1 MEGSV
6 KVEKY
11 IMADDSRLN
20 YCFIKKEELE
30 NPNKDLKV
38 EWDEIDRDQIDYGV
52 VVEKGEPETEES
64 VGTLDKV
71 VSMSM
76 LSIKN
81 EEDAIDWYKD
91 KHSNLPDGMAEI
103 FAKYH
108 FGKDSL
114 TGGGGGGEENAKA
127 RSRGTQRSSDKKKTK
142 KKKGENTLQVR
153 KGKFVVK
160 FD

>member
-20 YCFIKKEELE
+20 YCFVKKDELE

-38 EWDEIDRDQIDYGV
+38 DWEKLDRNQIDYGV

-71 VSMSM
+71 MSSSL

-81 EEDAIDWYKD
+81 EEEAVDWYKD
-91 KHSNLPDGMAEI
+91 KHPELPDGMAEI

-108 FGKDSL
+108 FGEKTTADKEKRKEKS
-114 TGGGGGGEENAKA
+114 
-127 RSRGTQRSSDKKKTK
+127 KKKRKNK
-142 KKKGENTLQVR
+142 KAMNKLKVR
-153 KGKFVVK
+153 QGKFVVK

>member
-11 IMADDSRLN
+11 INADDNRLN
-20 YCFIKKEELE
+20 YCFVKKDELE

-38 EWDEIDRDQIDYGV
+38 EWDEIDRNQIDYGV

-71 VSMSM
+71 ISSSL
-76 LSIKN
+76 LSVKN
-81 EEDAIDWYKD
+81 EEDAIDWYRD
-91 KHSNLPDGMAEI
+91 KHPELPEGLAEI

-108 FGKDSL
+108 FG
-114 TGGGGGGEENAKA
+114 
-127 RSRGTQRSSDKKKTK
+127 DKKEEGIDKKERQKKSTK
-142 KKKGENTLQVR
+142 KRKSKKPKREFEINR
-153 KGKFVVK
+153 GKFVVK

>member
-11 IMADDSRLN
+11 IMADDNRLN
-20 YCFIKKEELE
+20 YCFIKKEELA

-38 EWDEIDRDQIDYGV
+38 EWEEIDRNQIDYGV
-52 VVEKGEPETEES
+52 VIEKGEPETEES

-71 VSMSM
+71 VSVSM

-91 KHSNLPDGMAEI
+91 KHPDLPDGMAEI

-108 FGKDSL
+108 FGDSVVAE
-114 TGGGGGGEENAKA
+114 GKA
-127 RSRGTQRSSDKKKTK
+127 ERKEKSKKKSK
-142 KKKGENTLQVR
+142 KKVEKTLQVR
-153 KGKFVVK
+153 KGKFSLN

>member
-20 YCFIKKEELE
+20 YCFVKPEELS

-38 EWDEIDRDQIDYGV
+38 EWNELDRRQIDYGV
-52 VVEKGEPETEES
+52 VVEKGEPETEDS
-64 VGTLDKV
+64 VGTLDKT
-71 VSMSM
+71 MSSS
-76 LSIKN
+76 LLCVKN
-81 EEDAIDWYKD
+81 EEDAISWYKD
-91 KHSNLPDGMAEI
+91 THPTLPDGMAEI

-108 FGKDSL
+108 FGEKEQE
-114 TGGGGGGEENAKA
+114 G
-127 RSRGTQRSSDKKKTK
+127 DKKERQEKLKKRRK
-142 KKKGENTLQVR
+142 KKHLNKLRVR
-153 KGKFVVK
+153 QGKFVVK

>member
-20 YCFIKKEELE
+20 YCFIKKDELK

-38 EWDEIDRDQIDYGV
+38 EWDEIDKNKIDYGV
-52 VVEKGEPETEES
+52 VVEKGEPETEDS
-64 VGTLDKV
+64 VGTMDKV
-71 VSMSM
+71 MPSSL
-76 LSIKN
+76 LSVNN
-81 EEDAIDWYKD
+81 EEDALSWYKE
-91 KHSNLPDGMAEI
+91 KHPDLPDGMAEI

-108 FGKDSL
+108 FGEK
-114 TGGGGGGEENAKA
+114 GEVDEN
-127 RSRGTQRSSDKKKTK
+127 KKKRQEKLKKQRK
-142 KKKGENTLQVR
+142 KKKAQNKLKVR
-153 KGKFVVK
+153 QGKFMVQ

>member
-11 IMADDSRLN
+11 IMADDNRLN

-38 EWDEIDRDQIDYGV
+38 EWEEIDRDQIDYGV
-52 VVEKGEPETEES
+52 VIEKGEPETEES

-71 VSMSM
+71 VSGSM

-81 EEDAIDWYKD
+81 EEDAIDWYRD
-91 KHSNLPDGMAEI
+91 KHPELPDGLAEI

-108 FGKDSL
+108 FGEETTSKDK
-114 TGGGGGGEENAKA
+114 EERKAK
-127 RSRGTQRSSDKKKTK
+127 SKKHKNKNKYDKKLKVK
-142 KKKGENTLQVR
+142 QGN
-153 KGKFVVK
+153 FVVQ

>member
-71 VSMSM
+71 MPTSM

-108 FGKDSL
+108 FGKDV
-114 TGGGGGGEENAKA
+114 GEEGNSKA
-127 RSRGTQRSSDKKKTK
+127 PNNNRSNKKKSK

>member
-11 IMADDSRLN
+11 IMADDNRLN

-38 EWDEIDRDQIDYGV
+38 EWEEIDRDQIDYGV
-52 VVEKGEPETEES
+52 VIEKGEPETEES

-71 VSMSM
+71 VSGSM

-81 EEDAIDWYKD
+81 EEDAIDWYRD
-91 KHSNLPDGMAEI
+91 KHPELPDGLAEI

-108 FGKDSL
+108 FGDSVEAEGKVSKPPL
-114 TGGGGGGEENAKA
+114 
-127 RSRGTQRSSDKKKTK
+127 RGN
-142 KKKGENTLQVR
+142 KKKGKNKNKKLTDNTLQVR
-153 KGKFVVK
+153 KGKFRIN